1 MRPGARSPSRR
12 ELRTFGL
19 AGGGTLVGVLGLLL
33 PWVFGGGLPAWPWIA
48 GGILC
53 LWALVWP
60 AGLAP
65 VHRIWMQLAQ
75 VLGWL
80 NTRIILG
87 AVFLLLFAPVGLA
100 LRLLR
105 KDPMA
110 RRWDAA
116 AGTYRVASQ
125 DRPPDHFER
134 PYW

>member
-1 MRPGARSPSRR
+1 MFPDAGSPSRR

-19 AGGGTLVGVLGLLL
+19 GLGGMVAGMFGLVL
-33 PWVFGGGLPAWPWIA
+33 PGVFGGGLSLWPWMA
-48 GGILC
+48 GGVLC

-60 AGLAP
+60 AGLSP
-65 VHRIWMQLAQ
+65 VHQIWMRLAQ

-87 AVFLLLFAPVGLA
+87 VVFLLLFVPVGVA

-125 DRPPDHFER
+125 DRPRDHFER
-134 PYW
+134 PY

>member
-1 MRPGARSPSRR
+1 MFPDAGSPSRR

-19 AGGGTLVGVLGLLL
+19 GLGGMVAGMFGLLL
-33 PWVFGGGLPAWPWIA
+33 PWVFGRGLPAWPWQV
-48 GGILC
+48 GGLLC

-65 VHRIWMQLAQ
+65 VYRTWMRLAQ
-75 VLGWL
+75 AFGWV

-87 AVFLLLFAPVGLA
+87 AVFLLLFMPVGLG
-100 LRLLR
+100 LRMQR

-125 DRPPDHFER
+125 DRPRDHFER
-134 PYW
+134 PY